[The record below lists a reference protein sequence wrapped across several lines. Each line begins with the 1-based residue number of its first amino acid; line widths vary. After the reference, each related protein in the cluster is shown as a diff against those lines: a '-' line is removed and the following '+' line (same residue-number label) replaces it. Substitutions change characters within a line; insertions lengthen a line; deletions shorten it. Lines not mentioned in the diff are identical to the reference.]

1 MSGHTIR
8 LIGDAQRRL
17 ACDMI
22 GKAPDMAIITI
33 KPETRNADQNALM
46 WVLLSDVSRAKP
58 EGRKWVPET
67 WKCAFM
73 QSLGHQC
80 QFAEGLDG
88 SGPFPVGFKSSRLSV
103 KHMADLI
110 TVIQE
115 YGDRHSI
122 AWSEQKERKAR

>member
-22 GKAPDMAIITI
+22 GKAPDRAIITI

-67 WKCAFM
+67 SEMCLHAIAGPPVPVCRRSGRQRAF
-73 QSLGHQC
+73 SC
-80 QFAEGLDG
+80 R
-88 SGPFPVGFKSSRLSV
+88 V
-103 KHMADLI
+103 
-110 TVIQE
+110 
-115 YGDRHSI
+115 
-122 AWSEQKERKAR
+122 